1 MKCYGDDLAAV
12 GVPDNQDRA
21 SELWNELK
29 DLWERYETAHSEYF
43 DSVNLSQSKLDSLHE
58 QLEEH
63 RGDLC
68 TRYHTRDW
76 TTTGMQ
82 AYQNLHLRQNYTGY
96 WSKSANFSS
105 TKFDVTKIIDIKF
118 YNSLLWTIIKNNLCV
133 AGWSGVG
140 MRDVLERSNTPLLSI
155 MNYNNNQL
163 MSRVG

>member
-21 SELWNELK
+21 SVLWNELK

-68 TRYHTRDW
+68 TRYHTRD
-76 TTTGMQ
+76 
-82 AYQNLHLRQNYTGY
+82 
-96 WSKSANFSS
+96 
-105 TKFDVTKIIDIKF
+105 
-118 YNSLLWTIIKNNLCV
+118 
-133 AGWSGVG
+133 
-140 MRDVLERSNTPLLSI
+140 
-155 MNYNNNQL
+155 
-163 MSRVG
+163 